1 MTKSMDEDENE
12 EARAYAFAAASHQ
25 PLRALRKFC
34 GLLAPGHWM
43 QRRRLR
49 DDPAR
54 RRRPLR
60 DAAGAGARRRPSLAA
75 RIRGGDALLWSGTDQ
90 RRAFERDDDALGYLL
105 TFFLEFF
112 GRHFD
117 PQRHAVSVLRG
128 DAGIIAMA
136 GPGYTTDPQFVA
148 PLIEDPLECTRN
160 VSRSCFGIAQIQNVF
175 AHCLCILESKGAA
188 AAMSDD
194 SCNILS
200 LVLSY

>member
-1 MTKSMDEDENE
+1 
-12 EARAYAFAAASHQ
+12 
-25 PLRALRKFC
+25 
-34 GLLAPGHWM
+34 
-43 QRRRLR
+43 
-49 DDPAR
+49 
-54 RRRPLR
+54 
-60 DAAGAGARRRPSLAA
+60 
-75 RIRGGDALLWSGTDQ
+75 
-90 RRAFERDDDALGYLL
+90 
-105 TFFLEFF
+105 
-112 GRHFD
+112 
-117 PQRHAVSVLRG
+117 
-128 DAGIIAMA
+128 MA